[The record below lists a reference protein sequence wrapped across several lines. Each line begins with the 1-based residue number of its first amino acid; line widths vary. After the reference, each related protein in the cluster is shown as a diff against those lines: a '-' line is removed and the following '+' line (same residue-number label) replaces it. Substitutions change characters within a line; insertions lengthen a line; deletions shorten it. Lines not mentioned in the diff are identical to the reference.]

1 MKKITQKPS
10 SVESVYINPRSFED
24 AYTRLFFR
32 KYFDYYDYILGNHV
46 KEKELTEKQLV
57 NKIKKEIK
65 TIKNS

>member
-10 SVESVYINPRSFED
+10 SVED
-24 AYTRLFFR
+24 AYTSLFFR
-32 KYFDYYDYILGNHV
+32 KYFDYYDSILGLGNHV